1 MAAMPANPDDVPE
14 IRDEPSECNG
24 TLRLLTSQFE
34 RLYAMVLTYLVHR
47 LFDHELA
54 EELTAE
60 TFYRAAR
67 SVRRLSADEK
77 QIRLWLLRT
86 ATNLA
91 NTHYRKT
98 RLHRRL
104 LHRFSRTLSETT
116 EPDAPHETVKRRRMA
131 RIRQVVQALPVKN
144 QTVVT
149 LRYYM
154 RMSFDDMAVVLGCRP
169 DAAQKRLSRAVD
181 DLRRRVRND
190 GTMDT

>member
-1 MAAMPANPDDVPE
+1 MAAMPANPEDVSGTQDGSAQ
-14 IRDEPSECNG
+14 RDGALP
-24 TLRLLTSQFE
+24 LLTSQFE
-34 RLYAMVLTYLVHR
+34 RFYAVVLTYLVHR
-47 LFDHELA
+47 LFDRELA

-60 TFYRAAR
+60 TFYRTAR
-67 SVRRLSADEK
+67 SVRRLSGDEK
-77 QIRLWLLRT
+77 QMRLWLLRT

-98 RLHRRL
+98 RLHGRL
-104 LHRFSRTLSETT
+104 LQYFSRTLSEAT
-116 EPDAPHETVKRRRMA
+116 ESDARHESIKRQRMA
-131 RIRQVVQALPVKN
+131 RIRQVLRTLPVKT

-154 RMSFDDMAVVLGCRP
+154 HMPFDDMAVVLGCRP

>member
-1 MAAMPANPDDVPE
+1 MEAGAAQSDDVSQT
-14 IRDEPSECNG
+14 RDESRQCDDAVH
-24 TLRLLTSQFE
+24 LLTSRFE
-34 RLYAMVLTYLVHR
+34 RFYSAVLAYLAHR
-47 LFDHELA
+47 LFDRELA

-67 SVRRLSADEK
+67 SVRRLSTNEK
-77 QIRLWLLRT
+77 QIQLWLLRT

-91 NTHYRKT
+91 NTHYRRT

-104 LHRFSRTLSETT
+104 LQHFSRTLSQTT
-116 EPDAPHETVKRRRMA
+116 ESDASGETVKQERMA
-131 RIRQVVQALPVKN
+131 RIRRVLQTLPVKN

-154 RMSFDDMAVVLGCRP
+154 NMSFDDMAVVLGCRP
-169 DAAQKRLSRAVD
+169 HAAQKRLSRAVD
-181 DLRRRVRND
+181 DLRRRVNSD

>member
-1 MAAMPANPDDVPE
+1 MAAMPANPEGVPE
-14 IRDEPSECNG
+14 TQDGPAQRNG
-24 TLRLLTSQFE
+24 ALPLLTSQFE
-34 RLYAMVLTYLVHR
+34 QFYAVVLTYLVHR
-47 LFDHELA
+47 LFDQELA

-67 SVRRLSADEK
+67 SVRRLIADEK

-104 LHRFSRTLSETT
+104 LQRFARTLPETT
-116 EPDAPHETVKRRRMA
+116 QPDASGESVAKQRVA
-131 RIRQVVQALPVKN
+131 RIRQALQMLPVQN

-154 RMSFDDMAVVLGCRP
+154 HLSFDDMAVVLGCRP
-169 DAAQKRLSRAVD
+169 DAAQKRLNRAVD